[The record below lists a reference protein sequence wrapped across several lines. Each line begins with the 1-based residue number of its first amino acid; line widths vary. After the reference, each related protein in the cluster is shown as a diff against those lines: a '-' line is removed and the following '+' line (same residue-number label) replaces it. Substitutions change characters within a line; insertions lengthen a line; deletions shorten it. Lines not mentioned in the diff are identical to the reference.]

1 MPLFPNQQR
10 CVEMFDLFRPYCVIV
25 HIVKNWRPH
34 SSAIATCS
42 RIRMGAP
49 TSGSEGHHFRRF
61 ARWNGIPP
69 VCPLWQRGMSECI
82 PQISTRYSSH
92 DPRLKHMMHLRLHS
106 NLRLNLLALFK
117 LSQRERLPQAATN
130 LPSITGKSLVPLLVR
145 KRRSPTV

>member
-61 ARWNGIPP
+61 ARRNGIPP
-69 VCPLWQRGMSECI
+69 MCPLWQRGMSECI
-82 PQISTRYSSH
+82 PQISTRYSNH
-92 DPRLKHMMHLRLHS
+92 DPRFRHMMHLHLHS